1 MGTSA
6 DDDAMALAETADV
19 EAFLDSIANGVP
31 ELLAGIEVGWTPMQ
45 TRRRLKDPE
54 FRQLVDIYMDLSIDK
69 IEQALHELAVSKH
82 LGAIQMVLHNRRS
95 DKWRDT
101 RRIEVRTEHTVAPE
115 LAAAARDVILA
126 TLRQGGVQAL
136 QPGGV
141 IDTEATE

>member
-1 MGTSA
+1 MGDEA
-6 DDDAMALAETADV
+6 ALAETADV
-19 EAFLDSIANGVP
+19 EEFLESIANGVP
-31 ELLAGIEVGWTPMQ
+31 ELLAGIEVGWSPMQ

-54 FRQLVDIYMDLSIDK
+54 FRQLVDVYMDLSIDK
-69 IEQALHELAVSKH
+69 VERALHNLATNGH

-115 LAAAARDVILA
+115 LASAAREVILA
-126 TLRQGGVQAL
+126 ALAQGSVRAL

-141 IDTEATE
+141 IDTEASE